1 MNTPWKP
8 DVMIYHAN
16 CADGFGAAWAAWTCW
31 GDTVQYIPS
40 GYAQAAPDV
49 AGKHVLIGDFSYKQ
63 DTLDLM
69 AQSAASIVILDH
81 HKTAQ
86 EDLAPFIVDDAKPSY
101 ASVDHWLR
109 DLAEMN
115 RPPVAALFDMSRSGA
130 RMVWE
135 FCFPHSPVPMLIELV
150 EDRDLWLFRLSETK
164 PFALWL
170 RSEPFAFDRWAEIA
184 QELNDAR
191 DHDAIMAEAKGMQ
204 RFYDQKVSE
213 MVGFARY
220 ETIGGVSVPVVNC
233 PASFSSDVGNALLT
247 AHPTAEFS
255 ACYCDTRKGRQY
267 SLRSD
272 DTRRDVSA
280 IAKRY
285 GGGGHRNAAGF
296 EVPRL

>member
-1 MNTPWKP
+1 MPWKP
-8 DVMIYHAN
+8 DIMIYHAN
-16 CADGFGAAWAAWTCW
+16 CADGFGAAWAAWSCW
-31 GDTVQYIPS
+31 GNEVQYIPS
-40 GYAQAAPDV
+40 GYGQAAPDL
-49 AGKHVLIGDFSYKQ
+49 AGKHVLIGDFSYKR
-63 DTLDLM
+63 DTIDLM

-86 EDLAPFIVDDAKPSY
+86 EDLGPFIVEDAAPSY

-109 DLAEMN
+109 DLAEMG

-135 FCFPHSPVPMLIELV
+135 FCFPHSPIPMLIELV
-150 EDRDLWLFRLSETK
+150 EDRDLWLFRLPETK

-170 RSEPFAFDRWAEIA
+170 RAEPFAFDRWEEIA
-184 QELNDAR
+184 QQLNDAR
-191 DHDAIMAEAKGMQ
+191 DHDAIMAEARGMQ

-220 ETIGGVSVPVVNC
+220 EMIGGVSVPVVNC
-233 PASFSSDVGNALLT
+233 ASSFASDVGNALLI
-247 AHPTAEFS
+247 AHPTAEFA